1 MDNTDFNYIDIMNEL
16 EMISDGMLVELFDDE
31 DIDFECNYDCN
42 GCWFEPE
49 SCGKK
54 GARK

>member
-31 DIDFECNYDCN
+31 DIDFERDHDCD
-42 GCWFEPE
+42 GCWFKLE
-49 SCGKK
+49 SCGKVK
-54 GARK
+54 E